1 MVFEGVDFPIDD
13 RIGGIPGQQLLK
25 RDDHAMLRGV
35 AELVEKGLDPS
46 RGQFGAIWVKVAGEA
61 PEVLAAV
68 IEVQGFGRLGEAVL
82 DQVPNPEG
90 SIGHDENFFD
100 PSQAHVHRLGLDPG
114 PEIDEIGIGRNRDN
128 FFFDQHASPGSV
140 RRPVFEPVKDRA
152 FDFLPGDSFQG
163 GRSRLRAPVRPSLA
177 RPSTRRA

>member
-1 MVFEGVDFPIDD
+1 MVFEVVDFPIDD
-13 RIGGIPGQQLLK
+13 RIGGISGQQLLK
-25 RDDHAMLRGV
+25 RVDHAMLRGV

-46 RGQFGAIWVKVAGEA
+46 RGQFGAIWVKVAGET

-90 SIGHDENFFD
+90 SIGHDENFFGS
-100 PSQAHVHRLGLDPG
+100 SQAHAHRLGLDPS

-128 FFFDQHASPGSV
+128 FFSISMP
-140 RRPVFEPVKDRA
+140 RPEA
-152 FDFLPGDSFQG
+152 FAA
-163 GRSRLRAPVRPSLA
+163 RSSSR
-177 RPSTRRA
+177 